1 MAKNSVLNFN
11 WTVLNVSVNH
21 YIPNC
26 EVIRHPVQLLNNDHK
41 YKKQLYSNI
50 NSKHNIIS
58 ISGGFEIEI
67 LKALEAKY
75 HFTSHYIDGRQMWGV
90 RQQNGSWDGMVK
102 QIQDNDCQVA
112 LCSTSRTLERMAVVD
127 YSETTHLDEIT
138 FVSLWPDRL
147 SKDLTLALPLERA
160 VWVLTFIAFIV
171 ISLLLYFFT
180 SKGKRKPSF
189 SLILL
194 HLLAIYLNKS
204 VELWRGRTLLEGTK
218 DESGSRILFTRMLY
232 CFWAVGSMVLSI
244 GYGCKLYSTLTSP
257 SHAQPL
263 DSVGELLAAVTSD
276 SHNVFVKRN
285 TALWSLIFAA
295 SEKNFLYYS
304 LAKHI
309 IRNPVIKSTIL
320 INQLSLNHV
329 DQFNNMILF
338 TFNFVAQWI
347 FLYSVLANIILAMS
361 TALIFLK
368 RNRKSFQWFR
378 TFHRNHYHTLG
389 FFFTGNFIYGHL
401 FSLYLVIH
409 GLLNVA
415 FVMLLTNAGHRS
427 ISLFRQALILAFVVD
442 EFNVIFGVHLILS
455 LITRCLHRHGKVL
468 YSWTSVEASEQA
480 VHHPRK
486 QKTLLTIGDRL
497 KVAGVVANLVTRR
510 PYSFTYSTC
519 GVISLQNFARYLV
532 FYCKFLMITHKLIK
546 KEN

>member
-1 MAKNSVLNFN
+1 MLVLI
-11 WTVLNVSVNH
+11 TVFK

-41 YKKQLYSNI
+41 YKKQLYPNI

-102 QIQDNDCQVA
+102 QIQDNVSCATVNFLNLKYLLFLALFQDCQVA

-276 SHNVFVKRN
+276 SHNVFVTFFNLKILQ
-285 TALWSLIFAA
+285 TF
-295 SEKNFLYYS
+295 KT
-304 LAKHI
+304 
-309 IRNPVIKSTIL
+309 IRNPVSKT
-320 INQLSLNHV
+320 
-329 DQFNNMILF
+329 
-338 TFNFVAQWI
+338 T
-347 FLYSVLANIILAMS
+347 
-361 TALIFLK
+361 TADI
-368 RNRKSFQWFR
+368 
-378 TFHRNHYHTLG
+378 
-389 FFFTGNFIYGHL
+389 
-401 FSLYLVIH
+401 
-409 GLLNVA
+409 
-415 FVMLLTNAGHRS
+415 
-427 ISLFRQALILAFVVD
+427 
-442 EFNVIFGVHLILS
+442 
-455 LITRCLHRHGKVL
+455 
-468 YSWTSVEASEQA
+468 
-480 VHHPRK
+480 
-486 QKTLLTIGDRL
+486 
-497 KVAGVVANLVTRR
+497 
-510 PYSFTYSTC
+510 
-519 GVISLQNFARYLV
+519 
-532 FYCKFLMITHKLIK
+532 KLIK
-546 KEN
+546 TVREGHNNVAIANRLNIFIMVQKFQTLDKKFHISTETLALDSIGFMLAKKSPLLPFFNKQ

>member
-1 MAKNSVLNFN
+1 M
-11 WTVLNVSVNH
+11 
-21 YIPNC
+21 
-26 EVIRHPVQLLNNDHK
+26 IRHPVQSLNNNDHK
-41 YKKQLYSNI
+41 YKKHLYFNI

-102 QIQDNDCQVA
+102 QIQDNVSCATVNFLNLKYLLFLALFQDCQVA

-257 SHAQPL
+257 SQAQPL

-309 IRNPVIKSTIL
+309 IRFVKKLTFFNLKILQTFKTIRNPFSKT
-320 INQLSLNHV
+320 
-329 DQFNNMILF
+329 
-338 TFNFVAQWI
+338 T
-347 FLYSVLANIILAMS
+347 
-361 TALIFLK
+361 TADI
-368 RNRKSFQWFR
+368 
-378 TFHRNHYHTLG
+378 
-389 FFFTGNFIYGHL
+389 
-401 FSLYLVIH
+401 
-409 GLLNVA
+409 
-415 FVMLLTNAGHRS
+415 
-427 ISLFRQALILAFVVD
+427 
-442 EFNVIFGVHLILS
+442 
-455 LITRCLHRHGKVL
+455 
-468 YSWTSVEASEQA
+468 
-480 VHHPRK
+480 
-486 QKTLLTIGDRL
+486 
-497 KVAGVVANLVTRR
+497 
-510 PYSFTYSTC
+510 
-519 GVISLQNFARYLV
+519 
-532 FYCKFLMITHKLIK
+532 KLIK
-546 KEN
+546 TVREGHNNVAIANRLNIFIMVQKFQTLDKKFHISTETLALDSIGFMLAKKSPLLPFFNKQ

>member
-1 MAKNSVLNFN
+1 
-11 WTVLNVSVNH
+11 
-21 YIPNC
+21 
-26 EVIRHPVQLLNNDHK
+26 
-41 YKKQLYSNI
+41 
-50 NSKHNIIS
+50 
-58 ISGGFEIEI
+58 
-67 LKALEAKY
+67 
-75 HFTSHYIDGRQMWGV
+75 
-90 RQQNGSWDGMVK
+90 
-102 QIQDNDCQVA
+102 
-112 LCSTSRTLERMAVVD
+112 
-127 YSETTHLDEIT
+127 
-138 FVSLWPDRL
+138 
-147 SKDLTLALPLERA
+147 
-160 VWVLTFIAFIV
+160 
-171 ISLLLYFFT
+171 
-180 SKGKRKPSF
+180 
-189 SLILL
+189 
-194 HLLAIYLNKS
+194 
-204 VELWRGRTLLEGTK
+204 
-218 DESGSRILFTRMLY
+218 
-232 CFWAVGSMVLSI
+232 
-244 GYGCKLYSTLTSP
+244 
-257 SHAQPL
+257 
-263 DSVGELLAAVTSD
+263 
-276 SHNVFVKRN
+276 
-285 TALWSLIFAA
+285 
-295 SEKNFLYYS
+295 
-304 LAKHI
+304 
-309 IRNPVIKSTIL
+309 
-320 INQLSLNHV
+320 
-329 DQFNNMILF
+329 MILF

-368 RNRKSFQWFR
+368 VIQIKFDQLYRKLLENVSNKRNRKSFQWFR

-389 FFFTGNFIYGHL
+389 LFFTGNSIYGHL